1 MPRKDEI
8 PATGDMP
15 QPPARRIDATEK
27 ARQMMQPDTP
37 PPAAPAEQGE
47 EADIL
52 AFKKVTTRIPLEQ
65 FQWLKEEVKQYR
77 KRNPKA
83 PRVTIEGL
91 MMVAIDHLKDAK
103 NLDSVIV
110 KYRS

>member
-15 QPPARRIDATEK
+15 QPPPRRIDATEK
-27 ARQMMQPDTP
+27 ARQMMQSV
-37 PPAAPAEQGE
+37 PAAPAPAEQGG
-47 EADIL
+47 EAAD
-52 AFKKVTTRIPLEQ
+52 AVFKKVTTRIPLEQ
-65 FQWLKEEVKQYR
+65 FQWLKEEVKQHR

-91 MMVAIDHLKDAK
+91 MMVALDHLKDAK
-103 NLDSVIV
+103 NLDSVIT

>member
-1 MPRKDEI
+1 MTRREEI

-15 QPPARRIDATEK
+15 QPPPARRIDAAEK
-27 ARQMMQPDTP
+27 ARQMMKPAPEPPAGQGTP
-37 PPAAPAEQGE
+37 PE
-47 EADIL
+47 EA

-65 FQWLKEEVKQYR
+65 FQWLKEEVKRYR
-77 KRNPKA
+77 QRNPKA

-91 MMVAIDHLKDAK
+91 MMVALDHLKDAK
-103 NLDSVIV
+103 NLDGVIA

>member
-27 ARQMMQPDTP
+27 ARQMMQPVTP
-37 PPAAPAEQGE
+37 PPSPVEQGREDE
-47 EADIL
+47 EP

-65 FQWLKEEVKQYR
+65 FQWLKEEVKQHCKR
-77 KRNPKA
+77 KPKA
-83 PRVTIEGL
+83 PRVTMEGL
-91 MMVAIDHLKDAK
+91 VMVALDHLKDAK
-103 NLDSVIV
+103 KLDSLIT

>member
-1 MPRKDEI
+1 MARKDEI

-27 ARQMMQPDTP
+27 ARQLITSVTEPR
-37 PPAAPAEQGE
+37 AEQGGASA
-47 EADIL
+47 EA
-52 AFKKVTTRIPLEQ
+52 AFKKVTTRIPQEQ
-65 FQWLKEEVKQYR
+65 FQWLKDEVKRYR
-77 KRNPKA
+77 QRNPKA

-91 MMVAIDHLKDAK
+91 MMVALDHLRDAK
-103 NLDSVIV
+103 NLDGVIT

>member
-1 MPRKDEI
+1 MTRREEI

-15 QPPARRIDATEK
+15 QPPARRIDAAEK
-27 ARQMMQPDTP
+27 ARQMMKPVAEPRAGQGTP
-37 PPAAPAEQGE
+37 SE
-47 EADIL
+47 EA

-65 FQWLKEEVKQYR
+65 FQWLKEEVKRYR
-77 KRNPKA
+77 QRNPKA

-91 MMVAIDHLKDAK
+91 MMVALDHLKDAK
-103 NLDSVIV
+103 NLDGVIT

>member
-15 QPPARRIDATEK
+15 QPPTRRIDATEK
-27 ARQMMQPDTP
+27 ARQMMQPVAVP
-37 PPAAPAEQGE
+37 PPAAGQGSEPE
-47 EADIL
+47 EAV
-52 AFKKVTTRIPLEQ
+52 FKKVTTRIPLEQ
-65 FQWLKEEVKQYR
+65 FHWLKEEVKQYR

-103 NLDSVIV
+103 NLDSVIT

>member
-27 ARQMMQPDTP
+27 ARQMMQPIVATP
-37 PPAAPAEQGE
+37 APAEQGGE
-47 EADIL
+47 PAEAV
-52 AFKKVTTRIPLEQ
+52 FKKVTTRIPLEQ

-103 NLDSVIV
+103 NLDSVIT

>member
-8 PATGDMP
+8 PATGEMP

-27 ARQMMQPDTP
+27 ARQMMQPVAVP
-37 PPAAPAEQGE
+37 PPPTAGQGGEAEAP
-47 EADIL
+47 

-65 FQWLKEEVKQYR
+65 FEWLKEEVKQHR

-91 MMVAIDHLKDAK
+91 MMVALDHLKDAK
-103 NLDSVIV
+103 NLDSVIA
-110 KYRS
+110 KYRN

>member
-27 ARQMMQPDTP
+27 ARQMMQPIPVTL
-37 PPAAPAEQGE
+37 ASAEQGE
-47 EADIL
+47 EPAD
-52 AFKKVTTRIPLEQ
+52 AVFKKVTTRIPLEQ

-103 NLDSVIV
+103 NLDGVIT

>member
-27 ARQMMQPDTP
+27 ARQMMQPVPVTP
-37 PPAAPAEQGE
+37 APAEQGG
-47 EADIL
+47 EAAD
-52 AFKKVTTRIPLEQ
+52 AVFKKVTTRIPLEQ

-103 NLDSVIV
+103 NLDGVIT

>member
-15 QPPARRIDATEK
+15 QPSSRRIDATEK
-27 ARQMMQPDTP
+27 ARQMMQPV
-37 PPAAPAEQGE
+37 AVVQAPIAGHGE
-47 EADIL
+47 PRDAVY
-52 AFKKVTTRIPLEQ
+52 KKVTTRIPIEQ

-83 PRVTIEGL
+83 PRLTIEGL
-91 MMVAIDHLKDAK
+91 MMVALDYLKDAK
-103 NLDSVIV
+103 NLDGVIT

>member
-1 MPRKDEI
+1 MARKDEI

-15 QPPARRIDATEK
+15 QPPTRRMDAAEK
-27 ARQMMQPDTP
+27 ARQMLTP
-37 PPAAPAEQGE
+37 PPASPPAGQGE
-47 EADIL
+47 GSAEA

-65 FQWLKEEVKQYR
+65 FQWLKEEVKRYR
-77 KRNPKA
+77 QRNPKA

-91 MMVAIDHLKDAK
+91 MMVALDHLKDAK
-103 NLDSVIV
+103 NLDSVIA

>member
-27 ARQMMQPDTP
+27 ARQMMQPMASP
-37 PPAAPAEQGE
+37 LVPVEQGG
-47 EADIL
+47 DGTDSL
-52 AFKKVTTRIPLEQ
+52 YKKVTTRIPIEQ
-65 FQWLKEEVKQYR
+65 FHWLKEEVKQYR

-91 MMVAIDHLKDAK
+91 VMVALDHLKDAK
-103 NLDSVIV
+103 NLDSVIT

>member
-8 PATGDMP
+8 PASGDMP

-27 ARQMMQPDTP
+27 ARQMMQPVATP
-37 PPAAPAEQGE
+37 PAPVGQGGEAE
-47 EADIL
+47 AP

-91 MMVAIDHLKDAK
+91 VMVALDHLKDVK
-103 NLDSVIV
+103 NLDSVIT

>member
-15 QPPARRIDATEK
+15 QPPDRRIDATEK
-27 ARQMMQPDTP
+27 AGQMMQPVQV
-37 PPAAPAEQGE
+37 AAAATDEGGE
-47 EADIL
+47 SSDAV
-52 AFKKVTTRIPLEQ
+52 FKKVTTRIPLEQ

-103 NLDSVIV
+103 NLDSVIT

>member
-27 ARQMMQPDTP
+27 ARQMMQPIP
-37 PPAAPAEQGE
+37 VASPPAEQGGE
-47 EADIL
+47 PGDAI
-52 AFKKVTTRIPLEQ
+52 FKKVTTRIPLEQ

-103 NLDSVIV
+103 NLDSVIT